1 MAREKQV
8 FTESFKIRSAEVQT
22 DGRATIQSI
31 CNLLQETAASHALQ
45 LNVDISNLREQN
57 LTWVLHRLQVRMSRY
72 PSWRDTVFIKTWPSS
87 GDTLRAFRDFQIMDS
102 SGDEI
107 GTALSYWLMLNIE
120 TRRPVRMPDEI
131 LDLAPEDVKHVFEI
145 NTERLRA
152 GENYTISESYRVR
165 RSDLDLNEHVN
176 NVQYIDW
183 TMDTLP
189 GYRPVR
195 ELDIEFHGECG
206 YGDQIVSSLEII
218 SENFTCHKIARKQ
231 DEKLLALGELKY

>member
-8 FTESFKIRSAEVQT
+8 FTESFKIRSSEVQT
-22 DGRATIQSI
+22 DNRATIQSI

-57 LTWVLHRLQVRMSRY
+57 LTWVLHRLRVRMSRY
-72 PSWRDTVFIKTWPSS
+72 PSWRDKVIIKTWPSS
-87 GDTLRAFRDFQIMDS
+87 GDTLRAYRDFQIMDS

-131 LDLAPEDVKHVFEI
+131 LNLAPEDVNHVFEV
-145 NTERLRA
+145 NTKRLR
-152 GENYTISESYRVR
+152 EDNYSTSESYRVR
-165 RSDLDLNEHVN
+165 RSDLDLNDHVN

-183 TMDTLP
+183 SMDTLP
-189 GYRPVR
+189 GYRPVS

-206 YGDQIVSSLEII
+206 YGDQIVSSLEIVG
-218 SENFTCHKIARKQ
+218 ENFTRHKIVRKA
-231 DEKLLALGELKY
+231 DEKLLALGEFKY